1 MPRKNSSL
9 VQPNDHS
16 AEIPRLRKIIG
27 QLEGT
32 EKMINEGRVCTD
44 ILQQVRAA
52 HSAVKALEVAILKRH
67 LNQCIA
73 RSAKSE
79 SIAKFNQRLKDL
91 LDMIKG

>member
-1 MPRKNSSL
+1 MKRRQL
-9 VQPNDHS
+9 VTTQHSDHS

-32 EKMINEGRVCTD
+32 EKMILNGRYCVD

-67 LNQCIA
+67 LNNCISK
-73 RSAKSE
+73 SAQSE
-79 SIAKFNQRLKDL
+79 SSNKFNQKLKEL
-91 LDMIKG
+91 LELIKG